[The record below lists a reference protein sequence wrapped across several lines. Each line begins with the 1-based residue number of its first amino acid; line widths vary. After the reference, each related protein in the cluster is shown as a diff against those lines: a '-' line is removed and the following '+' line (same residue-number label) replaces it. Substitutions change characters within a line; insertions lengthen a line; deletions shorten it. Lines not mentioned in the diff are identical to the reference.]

1 MQDPGNHPTH
11 QVSDAD
17 KAAVSKES
25 REAAAA
31 MAREA
36 FEKRLQEISM
46 GKNDYQMYQQYLHN
60 IALQVAQLKEILSD
74 ISSRGKERVWLRN
87 QSQGNL
93 DDSKLVDGLS
103 GERLVFKRRGYS
115 GACRVVSY
123 LLLVSL

>member
-1 MQDPGNHPTH
+1 VH

-25 REAAAA
+25 RDAAAA
-31 MAREA
+31 MAKKA
-36 FEKRLQEISM
+36 FDARLDEIAM
-46 GKNDYQMYQQYLHN
+46 GKNDYQLYQMYRN
-60 IALQVAQLKEILSD
+60 AIAPQVAQLKEILAD

-103 GERLVFKRRGYS
+103 GDRLVFKRRGYS
-115 GACRVVSY
+115 GVWRVSIHAICCC
-123 LLLVSL
+123 LC